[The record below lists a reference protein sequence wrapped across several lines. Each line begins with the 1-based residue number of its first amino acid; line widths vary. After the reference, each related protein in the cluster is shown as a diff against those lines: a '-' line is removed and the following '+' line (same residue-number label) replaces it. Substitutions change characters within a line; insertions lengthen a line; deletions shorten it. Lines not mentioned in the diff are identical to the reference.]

1 MRDHPDID
9 GIFAITD
16 LVAVGVLAHCNE
28 QKIVVPDQIK
38 VIGFSNW
45 FMSQVITPKLSTVD
59 QPSYEM
65 GVQSFTVLLEEM
77 NCKKEMRPF
86 NPKTIELDTQIIGRD
101 STL

>member
-16 LVAVGVLAHCNE
+16 LVAVGVLAYCNE
-28 QKIVVPDQIK
+28 NNINVPEKIK

-65 GVQSFTVLLEEM
+65 GVQSFNLLLEEI
-77 NCKKEMRPF
+77 NCKKEVKTYIPR
-86 NPKTIELDTQIIGRD
+86 TIELDTNIIGRA